1 MNPTVSAV
9 IAFAVGTGILYLL
22 LHLDAKSWKRR
33 YEPEDRRR
41 DRIDTELDD
50 LRRLEEWRAALERQQ
65 KNIRIG
71 HKDRRN
77 NGKESK

>member
-1 MNPTVSAV
+1 MSPLASWVFIITVAG
-9 IAFAVGTGILYLL
+9 FALGLW
-22 LHLDAKSWKRR
+22 LHFDAKAWKDK
-33 YEPEDRRR
+33 YEPNRKRR